1 MEWIDSVI
9 DLVRD

>member
-9 DLVRD
+9 DLVSD